1 MHIPFIDFAPS
12 HAPLKQEAMRL
23 FSEFY
28 DENVFVLGQR
38 VADFEQAFAQYTG
51 AAHCVGVGNG
61 LDALTIALKVL
72 GVGRGHEVILPSNAY
87 IAALLAVSA
96 VGARPVLVE
105 PFSDTFN
112 IDYQRIEEKIT
123 PQTRAII
130 PVHLFGQ
137 SAAMQ
142 PLTDIATLHQLWVIE
157 DNAQAHGATW
167 AERRT
172 GSWGHL
178 NATSFYPTKN
188 LGAFG
193 DAGALTT
200 GSAQWAEQARL
211 YRNYGSRERFVNEV
225 QGLNSRLDSLQAAF
239 LSLKIKHLDHWTQLR
254 QQAAAQYAEQ
264 LAGLPELQ
272 LPVCAPQATHV
283 FHLYVVRHPRR
294 DELQHFLQ
302 QKGIQTAIHYPTPP
316 HLQAAY
322 KDLGFGKGAFPIAEQ
337 MAATSL
343 SLPMF
348 AGITPEQIAYV
359 CDMIRRFSQDN

>member
-1 MHIPFIDFAPS
+1 MHVPFIDFAPS
-12 HAPLKQEAMRL
+12 HAPLKEEAIRL
-23 FSEFY
+23 FSDFY
-28 DENVFVLGQR
+28 DENSFILGQR
-38 VADFEQAFAQYTG
+38 VTDFEQTFAQYTG
-51 AAHCVGVGNG
+51 TAHCVGVGNG

-105 PFSDTFN
+105 PQADTFN
-112 IDYQRIEEKIT
+112 IDFLRIDEKIT
-123 PQTRAII
+123 SHTRAIT

-142 PLTDIATLHQLWVIE
+142 PIMEIAAKHNLWVIE

-167 AERRT
+167 ARRRT
-172 GSWGHL
+172 GAWGHL

-188 LGAFG
+188 LGALG

-200 GSAQWAEQARL
+200 DSAEWAEQARL
-211 YRNYGSRERFVNEV
+211 YRNYGSRERFVNEL
-225 QGLNSRLDSLQAAF
+225 QGFNSRLDTLQAAF
-239 LSLKIKHLDHWTQLR
+239 LSLKIKHLDHWTQQR
-254 QQAAAQYAEQ
+254 QQAAAQYTEQ
-264 LAGLPELQ
+264 LAEVADLQ
-272 LPVCAPQATHV
+272 LPMCAPQASHV
-283 FHLYVVRHPRR
+283 YHLYVIRHPRR
-294 DELQHFLQ
+294 NQLQDFLQ
-302 QKGIQTAIHYPTPP
+302 KNGIQTAIHYPTPP

-322 KDLGFGKGAFPIAEQ
+322 KDLGFKKGAFPIAESL
-337 MAATSL
+337 AETSL

-359 CDMIRRFSQDN
+359 CEIIRRF